1 MVLMFFCAFLI
12 MRLEIFRDIQR
23 YLEISREIRRRTILK
38 SRFCL
43 KMSVPLP
50 MEMRQ
55 TSFLRKLKNEFS
67 IFKSPERDLT
77 IGDVAHAQ
85 QNENKLSFAF
95 A

>member
-1 MVLMFFCAFLI
+1 MVLMFFCAFLV

-23 YLEISREIRRRTILK
+23 YLEISRDIRRRTI
-38 SRFCL
+38 SNPRFCL

-77 IGDVAHAQ
+77 IGDVAHARHT
-85 QNENKLSFAF
+85 ENKLSSVLA
-95 A
+95 